1 MLILSTTQYFLGVDI
16 VYTKQDAVFPGRGY
30 CVYRKVHSIFG
41 GLILLILRTTQYF
54 LGIYTAYTKQ
64 DAVSSGA
71 GYCLY

>member
-1 MLILSTTQYFLGVDI
+1 MLIVSKTQYSGGVDTGC
-16 VYTKQDAVFPGRGY
+16 TKQDAVFSGGVY
-30 CVYRKVHSIFG
+30 CVYRKVRSIFG